1 MANFENNLNVHDE
14 APVANWISQI
24 NAGGTVYDIA
34 THHSIKFVEGGEET
48 TWNGLSDLT
57 VVIPTIQDIV
67 QTPIE
72 FAGTVDANGDIT
84 WVEGHTA
91 AEVGSLVFVTADCT
105 FNGIACEAGDMA
117 IYDGKKWNVVSGEN
131 QVEIVGT
138 IDGENRATVA
148 LGCAAKDVLTVEG
161 KSLALALDYE
171 DLKKH
176 LKVTKGYGDVESV
189 VFGDVTVSGVGL
201 KLEKAADVPTTIG
214 ADKDFE
220 NATAL
225 ADGTVGFNVSKV
237 VTSVD
242 FGTFNAGAFPEAKR
256 NTAKDF
262 AVTGGSLTAG
272 AGSDFVTDVTL
283 GEIKLVEAGAGD
295 ADKITVLSGITS
307 GVGASFL
314 NGIAL
319 TKDGETAD
327 LTIAGAYVPTN
338 GVNTT
343 FVEGLEEGSKVLTGY
358 TAGSFTLAGGA
369 TEVVTGFAEGSD
381 EVLGGV
387 DVQVNNDTSVL
398 NTATVEDHV
407 LSFGTT
413 KVASSVSVTPQ
424 TKKLELSKAA
434 YDYKPTTFTESGFKT
449 SGFTQQAAINYTF
462 GRANETVYTPDTAM
476 WKVSTAAPT
485 VSKGAYTIN
494 RGDMKVTVGAG
505 VFVEDVTGG
514 TLPSWTG
521 GVASDMTLEGSV
533 GTALTTETVTIKQL
547 TVDSIDLPGAY
558 SLKTATEGADV
569 TVGAAGVGAATIGN
583 STIDLSKY
591 ITSVDVA
598 ITSDEV
604 VTA

>member
-1 MANFENNLNVHDE
+1 MANFENTFNVHDD
-14 APVANWISQI
+14 APVTNWISQI

-72 FAGTVDANGDIT
+72 FAGTVDANGDID
-84 WVEGHTA
+84 WIDGHTA
-91 AEVGSLVFVTADCT
+91 AEIGSLVFVTADCT

-131 QVEIVGT
+131 QVEIVAT
-138 IDGENRATVA
+138 IDDENKATVA
-148 LGCAAKDVLTVEG
+148 LSCVAKDVLTVEG
-161 KSLALALDYE
+161 KTLALAIDYA
-171 DLKKH
+171 DIKKH
-176 LKVTKGYGDVESV
+176 LKVSKEFGDVESV

-214 ADKDFE
+214 VDKDFQ

-225 ADGTVGFNVSKV
+225 ANGTVNFNVTNV

-242 FGTFNAGAFPEAKR
+242 FGTFDGGAFPEAKR

-262 AVTGGSLTAG
+262 AVTGGSLHAG
-272 AGSDFVTDVTL
+272 EGSDFVTDITL

-319 TKDGETAD
+319 TKEGETAD
-327 LTIAGAYVPTN
+327 LTIAGAYIPTN

-387 DVQVNNDTSVL
+387 DVAVNNDTSVL

-449 SGFTQQAAINYTF
+449 SGFTQQAAIDYTF

-485 VSKGAYTIN
+485 ITKGAYTIN

-521 GVASDMTLEGSV
+521 YGKTDSTLVGSV
-533 GTALTTETVTIKQL
+533 DTKLTTEKVSFIALNSKDIT
-547 TVDSIDLPGAY
+547 LPGAY
-558 SLKTATEGADV
+558 SLKTVTEGADV
-569 TVGAAGVGAATIGN
+569 TVGAAGVGAATIGE

-591 ITSVDVA
+591 LTVVDVD
-598 ITSDEV
+598 ITADEV